1 MRDYKTMIDLETSD
15 KFVSKALE
23 LGLQVEMIEGV
34 LNDDYLIFNNNRL
47 SANGIK
53 ARKYIIIYAQYR
65 NSQSNDLYLLMTDK
79 EEKATQFMQRQEREL
94 AENEQY

>member
-15 KFVSKALE
+15 KFVAKALE

-53 ARKYIIIYAQYR
+53 ARKYIIITAQYR
-65 NSQSNDLYLLMTDK
+65 NSQSNDICLLMTDK
-79 EEKATQFMQRQEREL
+79 EEKANQFLQRQEREL
-94 AENEQY
+94 AEDEQY